1 MSAAVV
7 RWQIVTPHAESSAN
21 FYKKLFG
28 WTVTQ
33 DNAPDAPSFVQLFVE
48 VSDVDATIATAEK
61 LGATVIVLKAVLP
74 DGDVMA
80 VLRDPTGITF
90 GLCTT
95 AQRSPSR

>member
-33 DNAPDAPSFVQLFVE
+33 DNALGYRELKSG
-48 VSDVDATIATAEK
+48 SDRGIRRRVARASGRAEFR
-61 LGATVIVLKAVLP
+61 AA
-74 DGDVMA
+74 
-80 VLRDPTGITF
+80 LR
-90 GLCTT
+90 
-95 AQRSPSR
+95 RSERC